1 MEDLRRYVLYSREQE
16 EAFRNRYAN
25 VIAARRRVYV
35 NWLRSL
41 PLLEWVDYLVQVSPR
56 DYEAVIGLICVCH
69 QERLVSITF
78 SSDYRRIRRDPDT
91 DEEVEAVFGKK
102 EKVKII
108 AKNLVNVKKFLI
120 FAVQS
125 RQ

>member
-25 VIAARRRVYV
+25 VIAARRRMYV

-41 PLLEWVDYLVQVSPR
+41 PLLEWVDYLVQVSSR

-102 EKVKII
+102 
-108 AKNLVNVKKFLI
+108 KK
-120 FAVQS
+120 
-125 RQ
+125 

>member
-1 MEDLRRYVLYSREQE
+1 MEDLRRYLIYSRKQE

-35 NWLRSL
+35 KWLRSL

-78 SSDYRRIRRDPDT
+78 SPDYRRIRRDPVT
-91 DEEVEAVFGKK
+91 PEELETVFG
-102 EKVKII
+102 
-108 AKNLVNVKKFLI
+108 LFH
-120 FAVQS
+120 F
-125 RQ
+125 